1 MRYLLLVVAVVISQ
15 VSFAQNGTKQITL
28 DDIYRNN
35 TFHMQSVPGFNAMK
49 DGLRYT
55 KLDSKKEK
63 QTINVYD
70 LKGGSWIQTIFNNE
84 ESKAEGEQI
93 HVNSYTFS
101 DDEQKLL
108 LYTER
113 EGIYR
118 HSAKYIVYVYDI
130 KTKSITKLDNQKVL
144 HASLSPDGSKVAYV
158 RGNDLYYNDMNT
170 GDIVRV
176 TIDGKWNH
184 IINGNCD
191 WVYEEEFGFTQAFQ
205 WSPDGKH
212 IAYYRFDESGVP
224 EYTIP
229 IYNGLYPENYTYK
242 YPKTGEPNSVVE
254 IRIYDLDKKSSVTV
268 NTGKETD
275 QYIPRIKWTKDPN
288 KLCVYRLNRLQNELD
303 LLLADAVSGSTSVIY
318 NETNKYY
325 VDINDNLQFLPDG
338 HSFIFTSERDGY
350 NHLYNWDW
358 NSKRLNELTPG
369 KYDIDAIIGI
379 DESRKKVY
387 YTAAKKSPM
396 ERKLYSVNW
405 NGWGER
411 VLTPEDGTHD
421 IVKVEGYN
429 YFLDKYSALNEPPV
443 YYLRNNKGERVRTL
457 EDNIKLA
464 LTLQEYELGTLKFT
478 TFKSEDGVD
487 LNGWMITP
495 PNFDE
500 SKKYPVLM
508 YQYSGPGSQQV
519 MDRFPVGYFIWHQM
533 LAQKGYIIVCVDGR
547 GTGMRGEEF
556 KKQTYLQLGNLES
569 NDQIAV
575 AKQLS
580 NLKYVD
586 KDRIGI
592 WGWSYGGFM
601 SSTCLF
607 KGNGVFKM
615 AIAVAPVSNWRY
627 YDNIYTERY
636 MRTPQENPDG
646 YDNNA
651 PETMVKYMHDGTK
664 FLLIHG
670 TADDNVHFQNAVMLT
685 EAMIQADK
693 EFESEYYPDKHHG
706 ISGGNTR
713 YHLFN
718 RMTDFILTNL

>member
-1 MRYLLLVVAVVISQ
+1 MRYLLLLLA
-15 VSFAQNGTKQITL
+15 VSFSLAAQAQKGTKQITL
-28 DDIYRNN
+28 DDIYRKH
-35 TFHMQSVPGFNAMK
+35 TFRSKSVPGFNAMK

-55 KLDSKKEK
+55 KLDRDKKTES
-63 QTINVYD
+63 ISVYD
-70 LKGGSWIQTIFNNE
+70 LAGGSWLETLFNNTE
-84 ESKAEGEQI
+84 TLNNGDTLHI
-93 HVNSYTFS
+93 YHYTFS
-101 DDEQKLL
+101 DDEKKLL
-108 LYTER
+108 LFTEG

-130 KTKSITKLDNQKVL
+130 ATKTLHRLDPEKIL
-144 HASLSPDGSKVAYV
+144 HASFSPDGTKVAYV
-158 RGNDLYYNDMNT
+158 KDNDLYYQSLIAGNIERIT
-170 GDIVRV
+170 V
-176 TIDGKWNH
+176 DGKWNY

-191 WVYEEEFGFTQAFQ
+191 WVYEEEFGFTKAYQ

-212 IAYYRFDESGVP
+212 IAYYRFDESGVK
-224 EYTIP
+224 EYTLP
-229 IYNGLYPENYTYK
+229 IYNGLYPHNYTYK
-242 YPKTGEPNSVVE
+242 YPKAGEDNSLVD
-254 IRIYDLDKKSSVTV
+254 IRIYDLEQKMSVTV
-268 NTGKETD
+268 NTGEETD

-288 KLCVYRLNRLQNELD
+288 KLCVYRLNRLQNHLD
-303 LLLADAVSGSTSVIY
+303 LLLADASNGTTTTIY
-318 NETNKYY
+318 SETNKYY
-325 VDINDNLQFLPDG
+325 IDINDNLQFLPDG

-358 NSKRLNELTPG
+358 NKQRIQDLTPG
-369 KYDIDAIIGI
+369 NYDIDNIVGI
-379 DESRKKVY
+379 DEERKKVY
-387 YTAAKKSPM
+387 YTAAEASPL

-405 NGWGER
+405 NGKGKKT
-411 VLTPEDGTHD
+411 LTKEDGTHS
-421 IVKVEGYN
+421 ITTIEGYN
-429 YFLDKYSALNEPPV
+429 YFLDQYSSLNEPPV
-443 YYLRNNKGERVRTL
+443 YYLRDNKGKILRTL

-464 LTLQEYELGTLKFT
+464 LTLEEFELGELKMVN
-478 TFKSEDGVD
+478 FKSEDGVD
-487 LNGWMITP
+487 LNGWMMTP

-500 SKKYPVLM
+500 NKKYPVLM

-519 MDRFPVGYFIWHQM
+519 ADRFPVGYYTWHQM

-575 AKQLS
+575 AKQLGKLS
-580 NLKYVD
+580 YVD
-586 KDRIGI
+586 KNRIGI

-607 KGNGVFKM
+607 KGDGIFKM

-636 MRTPQENPDG
+636 MRTPEENPEG

-651 PETMVKYMHDGTK
+651 PEMMVKGMKDDAK

-693 EFESEYYPDKHHG
+693 QFESEYYPDKHHG

-713 YHLFN
+713 YHLFT
-718 RMTDFILTNL
+718 RMTNFILNNL